1 MTGTVQSREMIMMSK
16 RAMKLQRIINIL
28 DLNMVIIIKVGKI
41 RLERVSVSKTPQT
54 PLSVD
59 R

>member
-1 MTGTVQSREMIMMSK
+1 MMSK